1 MLRNSLLHKAIAT
14 AVVMAALAAAP
25 SARAGVKLYLK
36 DGTYQLVSSY
46 EVQGDRVRY
55 YSVERS
61 EWEEIP
67 SSLVDFDAT
76 RRVEQEEKDT
86 AKKKLEEAKEIG
98 QQRFNKA
105 PDQGMEVAPGIRL
118 PGDDGLF
125 TVEGPRLVRMVQSS
139 AEVVTDRKRAALVL
153 AVPLPVMKARSLVIL
168 DGTKAAIRLSSP
180 QPVFYVQSTDALGK
194 RLVLVRLKAGKE
206 SRVVE
211 QVEGARA
218 GIGKGSEVRVTLPL
232 EHTEAAANLYKLKP
246 SQPLDSGEYALGE
259 VVAEQKLALDL
270 FDFGIDK
277 WETVK

>member
-1 MLRNSLLHKAIAT
+1 MRRLLLIRNVIAGAVIMTAIA
-14 AVVMAALAAAP
+14 LPP
-25 SARAGVKLYLK
+25 SAWAGVKLFLK

-46 EVQGDRVRY
+46 EVQGERVRY

-67 SSLVDFDAT
+67 TSLVDFEAT
-76 RRVEQEEKDT
+76 RRVEQEEKDA
-86 AKKKLEEAKEIG
+86 AKKKLEEAKEIQ
-98 QQRFNKA
+98 QQRFSKP

-118 PGDDGLF
+118 PGDDGIF

-139 AEVVTDRKRAALVL
+139 GEIITDRKRAALVL

-168 DGTKAAIRLSSP
+168 DGAKAAVRLSSP
-180 QPVFYVQSTDALGK
+180 QPVFYIQSTDDLGK
-194 RLVLVRLKAGKE
+194 RLVLVRLKASKE

-218 GIGKGSEVRVTLPL
+218 GIGKGSEVRTALPM
-232 EHTEAAANLYKLKP
+232 EHTQIAPNLYKLKP
-246 SQPLDSGEYALGE
+246 SQPLDGGEYVLGE
-259 VVAEQKLALDL
+259 VVAEQKLNLDL
-270 FDFGIDK
+270 YDFGIDK